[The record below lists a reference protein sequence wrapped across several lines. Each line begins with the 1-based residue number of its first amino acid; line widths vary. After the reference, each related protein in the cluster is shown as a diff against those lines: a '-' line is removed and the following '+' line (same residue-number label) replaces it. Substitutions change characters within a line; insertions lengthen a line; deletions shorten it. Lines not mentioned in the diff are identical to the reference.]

1 MRVALVH
8 DWLLGMRGG
17 EKVLEAIARM
27 YPDAELFTLI
37 ADRQSLSPIL
47 QQRKIHTSWLQRLPG
62 VRSYYRTLLPW
73 MPGAIEQLDV
83 TGFDLIISSSHC
95 VAKGVMVPSGAKHL
109 CYCHSPMRYAWNL
122 QELYISKVPAPLRP
136 IVRKQLEK
144 LREWDRKSSDR
155 VHQFI
160 ANGKTVQERIRS
172 AYSRDSL
179 IIHPP
184 VDTDF
189 YHPDTERKREDY
201 YLAVSALAPNKRID
215 LAVLACMRQKKK
227 LVIIG
232 SGQESKRLQQMA
244 DPNLIQFLGWQ
255 SDEVIREHYQ
265 RCKAL
270 LFPGEEDFGIVPLE
284 ANACGTA
291 VIAYGHGG
299 ATETIQPLG
308 EIERPTGIWFNEATV
323 DSLCAAIEQFEQSGD
338 AIEPKACRQNALH
351 YRSERFTDTMQQAV
365 KTFMS

>member
-1 MRVALVH
+1 
-8 DWLLGMRGG
+8 MRGG

-27 YPDAELFTLI
+27 HPDAELFTLI
-37 ADRQSLSPIL
+37 ADRRSLSPFL
-47 QQRKIHTSWLQRLPG
+47 QQRKIYASWLQRLPG
-62 VRSYYRTLLPW
+62 VKSYYRMLLPW
-73 MPGAIEQLDV
+73 MPGAIEQLDLS
-83 TGFDLIISSSHC
+83 GFDLIISSSHC
-95 VAKGVMVPSGAKHL
+95 VAKGVMVPSGVKHL

-122 QELYISKVPAPLRP
+122 QELYISKVPVPLRP

-144 LREWDRKSSDR
+144 LREWDRQSSDR

-160 ANGKTVQERIRS
+160 ANGKTVQKRIQS
-172 AYSRDSL
+172 AYGRDSI

-184 VDTDF
+184 VDADLF
-189 YHPDTERKREDY
+189 RPDAEREREDY

-215 LAVLACMRQKKK
+215 LAVLACMRLKKK

-291 VIAYGHGG
+291 VIAYGQGG

-308 EIERPTGIWFNEATV
+308 EVEHPTGIWFKEPTV
-323 DSLCAAIEQFEQSGD
+323 ESLYAALERFEQSGNALQPQD
-338 AIEPKACRQNALH
+338 CRQNALQ
-351 YRSERFTDTMQQAV
+351 YSPERFTEAMQHAV
-365 KTFMS
+365 RTFTSS